1 MNNPVEHL
9 SVVVEYDQAAK
20 ERVLASM
27 SEKDEAPSFSD
38 TTSLVN
44 WLEEDDTV

>member
-20 ERVLASM
+20 ERVLVSM
-27 SEKDEAPSFSD
+27 GEKGEAPIFSD
-38 TTSLVN
+38 TASLVN
-44 WLEEDDTV
+44 WLEEDNMA